1 MRCDGYCWMSVRV
14 TIQRNN
20 HAPEH
25 SVCPASMVKPPL
37 QLLHMAAPCL
47 VQAAP
52 IFGEPFGQL
61 HMLAEKRHTHAR
73 VRLSCEGYCW
83 VTARVS
89 ISASNYAPEHLV
101 WSVLIVN
108 PALQLSHTRL
118 LGEPFGQLL
127 SDTHTHTCTHIRT
140 HAYIHTHTYTWV
152 RMSVRG

>member
-1 MRCDGYCWMSVRV
+1 MRVIVGW
-14 TIQRNN
+14 
-20 HAPEH
+20 
-25 SVCPASMVKPPL
+25 PL
-37 QLLHMAAPCL
+37 GLEL
-47 VQAAP
+47 VLVL
-52 IFGEPFGQL
+52 GL
-61 HMLAEKRHTHAR
+61 
-73 VRLSCEGYCW
+73 
-83 VTARVS
+83 VS